1 MSKRLQQVSQFLDA
15 TQSMSSEEI
24 DFRVWFSPGLSDAVE
39 VRTSRVLSLHHETKF
54 IIGFDFA
61 VTLSSPESF
70 LRSLRHHFRTLC
82 KTEWLMLN
90 KHKR

>member
-1 MSKRLQQVSQFLDA
+1 
-15 TQSMSSEEI
+15 MSSEVV
-24 DFRVWFSPGLSDAVE
+24 DFRVWFSLGLSDAIE

-61 VTLSSPESF
+61 VTLSSPASF
-70 LRSLRHHFRTLC
+70 CVLFDITSEQLVEL
-82 KTEWLMLN
+82 KWLMLN